1 MAYNILI
8 VDDSPPMRA
17 VIKKTVKVSGFK
29 VGEVFEASNG
39 KEALDLLRREWMD
52 LVVSDYNMPEMNG
65 LEMLEEMNKDELLA
79 SVPVLMVTTEGSRDR
94 IEMFRRMG
102 VADYIKKPFTPEEIR
117 SKLNRIMGED
127 ENGQG
132 EDENGDEGLDF

>member
-17 VIKKTVKVSGFK
+17 VIKKTVKASGFN
-29 VGEVFEASNG
+29 VGQVFEASNG
-39 KEALDLLRREWMD
+39 REALDVMRREWMD
-52 LVVSDYNMPEMNG
+52 LVVTDYNMPEMNG
-65 LEMLEEMNKDELLA
+65 LEMLEEMKKDEILQT
-79 SVPVLMVTTEGSRDR
+79 VPVVMVTTEGSRER
-94 IEMFRRMG
+94 IERFMSMG

-127 ENGQG
+127 EDGPGNDE
-132 EDENGDEGLDF
+132 EDDEDLDF